1 MDDHR
6 RFEECPEHD
15 LTEKVIGCAIKVH
28 RELGPGFLEIMY
40 ERALLHEL
48 GKAGLKTENQK
59 PVTVYY
65 DGIEIGEHRADILV
79 EDRVLVE
86 LKSTDGLHPK
96 HTAQVMS
103 TLKAFDIKIGLLLNF
118 NEARLVDG
126 LRRVIL

>member
-1 MDDHR
+1 MDDARR

-40 ERALLHEL
+40 ERALIHEL
-48 GKAGLKTENQK
+48 RKANLTVENQK

-65 DGIEIGEHRADILV
+65 DGVEIGEHRADILV
-79 EDRVLVE
+79 EDRVLIE

-103 TLKAFDIKIGLLLNF
+103 TLKALISELDYC
-118 NEARLVDG
+118 
-126 LRRVIL
+126 